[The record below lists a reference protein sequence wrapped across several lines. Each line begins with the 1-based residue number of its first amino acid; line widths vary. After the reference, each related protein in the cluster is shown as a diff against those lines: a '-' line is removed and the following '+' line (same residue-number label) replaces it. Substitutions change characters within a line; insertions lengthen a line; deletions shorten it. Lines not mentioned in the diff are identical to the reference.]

1 MNIMSDPRGLHP
13 FFSPLEMFLFMQKHF
28 SVTQARSNYKREMR
42 GAWMHHNYSEKAGD
56 MSEKWRRADREESLF
71 TRKHAD
77 GKVARLLSQCCVFFP
92 PTLHLASYRGNLR
105 WPRLNQ
111 RSGWWWWWWWCRL
124 GSFLQRLPRPLVR
137 PLENNAK
144 RSRFVDSSERRTRLY
159 PPADGH
165 VSSRSLWGCASTPSS
180 SSSCLPGWAARC
192 DGSQS
197 GDWRP
202 SPGRRAELCI
212 RWTLSIPHIP
222 ASLDDKGQ
230 ACAWKGS
237 VCFCLLPCDW
247 IFFII
252 FFFYGWHFGIWRF
265 FNALR
270 GCEL

>member
-28 SVTQARSNYKREMR
+28 SVTQARCNYKREMR

-92 PTLHLASYRGNLR
+92 PTLYLASYRGNLR

-180 SSSCLPGWAARC
+180 SSSCLPAFLAELRAVMAARVETG
-192 DGSQS
+192 DPPPGAEQS
-197 GDWRP
+197 CVSGGH
-202 SPGRRAELCI
+202 S
-212 RWTLSIPHIP
+212 
-222 ASLDDKGQ
+222 ASLTFLHH
-230 ACAWKGS
+230 WTIKGS
-237 VCFCLLPCDW
+237 LFLSSPLW
-247 IFFII
+247 LNLFYY